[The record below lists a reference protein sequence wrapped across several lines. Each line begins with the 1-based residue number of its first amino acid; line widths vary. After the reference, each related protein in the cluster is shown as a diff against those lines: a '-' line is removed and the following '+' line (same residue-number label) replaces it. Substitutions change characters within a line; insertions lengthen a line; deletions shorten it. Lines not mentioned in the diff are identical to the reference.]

1 MATAVCKPLGNGSVA
16 VRVSVVRYSAS
27 WFLGRPME
35 KRTHAET
42 HHSQLLRRAL
52 KAEETARFLKRENV
66 KLWAQIQ
73 HMRDHE
79 KKMAGR

>member
-1 MATAVCKPLGNGSVA
+1 
-16 VRVSVVRYSAS
+16 
-27 WFLGRPME
+27 ME